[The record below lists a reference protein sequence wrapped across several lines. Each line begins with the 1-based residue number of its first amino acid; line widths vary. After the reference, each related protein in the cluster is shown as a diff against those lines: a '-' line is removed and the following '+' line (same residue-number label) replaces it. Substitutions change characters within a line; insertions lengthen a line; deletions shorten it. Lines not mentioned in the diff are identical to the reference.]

1 MTCYLIGIISGVLLN
16 ERASCPN
23 KWTDMMSAI
32 FFLSEADTNGSP
44 LFTYSLFGSVNG
56 EQNNEVKAI
65 ITSCNIKIS
74 SVSGVEILCLRLRV
88 SC

>member
-1 MTCYLIGIISGVLLN
+1 MHGNLHIKFSGILLN
-16 ERASCPN
+16 ERASCSK

-32 FFLSEADTNGSP
+32 FFLSEAHTNDSS
-44 LFTYSLFGSVNG
+44 LFTYSFFEYVNA

-65 ITSCNIKIS
+65 ITSCNIYIS
-74 SVSGVEILCLRLRV
+74 SVSGVGILRLLLLV